1 MTLNNRLAVGVIGV
15 AIAFIQPEVAL
26 TLTSEDVTNI
36 AKDITVIISGP
47 EIGSGTIIHRDGNTY
62 TVLTNEHVIHG
73 KGSYTVQTRDK
84 NIHQVNSN
92 QIKRLPDVDLAV
104 LEFTSSQKYTIAT
117 VGNSDAAKEGA
128 TVYVSGAPVGLQG
141 IEKGTVLVP
150 KGEIVGKNSDTA
162 KEGYSLIYS
171 NTTSPGMS
179 GGPVLDE
186 NGRLIGIHGR
196 GARDNNNQK
205 AGLNLGIPIKIFTAS
220 AVGSSLG
227 LITQNTPTK
236 TTPRPTPTSQPSNP
250 PIVGRPTT
258 INGSGGAVESDVC
271 AGRRC

>member
-1 MTLNNRLAVGVIGV
+1 MTLNNKLAVGVIGI

-26 TLTSEDVTNI
+26 TLTSEDVNNI
-36 AKDITVIISGP
+36 AQDITVIISGP
-47 EIGSGTIIHRDGNTY
+47 KTGSGTIIHRNVNTY
-62 TVLTNEHVIHG
+62 TVLTNHHVIDG
-73 KGSYTVQTRDK
+73 KGSYRVQTRDK

-92 QIKRLPDVDLAV
+92 QIKPLPGVDLAV
-104 LEFTSSQKYTIAT
+104 LEFTSSQKYTVAT
-117 VGNSDAAKEGA
+117 VGNSDAVKEGA

-141 IEKGTVLVP
+141 IEKDTVLVP
-150 KGEIVGKNSDTA
+150 KGEIVGRNSQA
-162 KEGYSLIYS
+162 EEGYSWIYS
-171 NTTSPGMS
+171 NTTHPGMS

-220 AVGSSLG
+220 TVGSSLG
-227 LITQNTPTK
+227 LITQNTPIKTK
-236 TTPRPTPTSQPSNP
+236 PTPVSSPTNA